1 MSNEFHATYA
11 DGVLKL
17 DVPLALPEQAR
28 VTGLVTGV
36 ESASGQPIAPAAS
49 GLTDEEFEGQMDD
62 LALDV
67 PPLPADFSRADIY
80 LDHD

>member
-1 MSNEFHATYA
+1 MGDEFHATYA

-28 VTGLVTGV
+28 VTGLVTGI
-36 ESASGQPIAPAAS
+36 ESASGQSIAPAAS
-49 GLTDEEFEGQMDD
+49 GLTDEEFERQLDE

>member
-1 MSNEFHATYA
+1 MSDKLHATCA

-17 DVPLALPEQAR
+17 DVPLALPEHAH

-36 ESASGQPIAPAAS
+36 ESASGQPIVSAAS
-49 GLTDEEFEGQMDD
+49 GLTDEEFERQLDE
-62 LALDV
+62 LARDV
-67 PPLPADFSRADIY
+67 TPLPADFSWADIY